1 MNYLNSQIPYYT
13 IEIIMA
19 LSQSECERISNLF
32 ETDYNKGF
40 ADLIELITL
49 FTKTYGG
56 ITCVD
61 SSSQNEFLD
70 DTKLLILLIH
80 KMFVVDE
87 MIEEAQKELCNTSD
101 PIATKECNDYLE
113 FVKNLTA
120 LKILFEDP
128 AFSLQMLED
137 HEPLMKEIL
146 FYLED
151 RNRSMQE
158 LTNTMKSLNNSLK
171 TLANALGTIVESS

>member
-1 MNYLNSQIPYYT
+1 
-13 IEIIMA
+13 MA
-19 LSQSECERISNLF
+19 LSQSECDRISNLF
-32 ETDYNKGF
+32 ETDYNKGLV
-40 ADLIELITL
+40 DLMELITS

-56 ITCVD
+56 LTCVATA
-61 SSSQNEFLD
+61 SQNEFLD
-70 DTKLLILLIH
+70 DTKLIFLLVH
-80 KMFVVDE
+80 KMFVIEE
-87 MIEEAQKELCNTSD
+87 MIEEAQKELRNTSD

-128 AFSLQMLED
+128 AFCLQMLED
-137 HEPLMKEIL
+137 HEPLMREIL
-146 FYLED
+146 CYLED

-171 TLANALGTIVESS
+171 TLANALGTLVDSSSKK